1 MNWSIQKFQ
10 QSDRAGVRRAVATVL
25 TIVLMIGTF
34 AGCGGDS
41 DSYDLTFR
49 VLSGSENQAL
59 EPIIQDFAKDEK
71 ITVEITYQGSIDI
84 MRELANGTSSR
95 YDAVWPANSMW
106 ILLGDTTGTVQLS
119 SSIMRSPVVFGV
131 KKSVAKQLGWI
142 GADVTVTDIL
152 AAAESEQLTFMMAN
166 AAQSD
171 SGAAAYLGFLYAFAG
186 HPDLLTSADL
196 QSPEV
201 RDKIKRI
208 LGTVSRT
215 AGDSGYLKDLFVQ
228 EYDSYD
234 AMVNYESAIIETN
247 QTLVQSGREP
257 LYVLY
262 LRDGTAIADS
272 PFAYIDKRDA
282 EKRVTF
288 QKLQAHLLSDDV
300 QHQLLALGRRAGL
313 GINPDPA
320 LVDQSVFNSDWGIDT
335 QRILTPINI
344 PDAAVV
350 KEALTLYQTALR
362 KPSLT
367 VLALDFSSSMIGA
380 GEGELKVAM
389 RMLLDQESATQ
400 HLLQASPEDITI
412 IIPFNDKV
420 MNVWTVEGNDPAQ
433 FQSLIGQIGVTPARG
448 GTDIYSPIIEGLKL
462 IKKHGTDG
470 YSPAVVVMT
479 DGKSG
484 DGKDFGDLYRYVA
497 LNGMESV
504 PIFAITFGDAS
515 VDQLTEIANLSAG
528 AVFNGNDDLVSAFR
542 TVRGYT

>member
-1 MNWSIQKFQ
+1 MNWSILKYRRPD
-10 QSDRAGVRRAVATVL
+10 SAGVRSSVAIIL
-25 TIVLMIGTF
+25 TSVLMIGTL
-34 AGCGGDS
+34 AGCSGDS
-41 DSYDLTFR
+41 ERYDWTFR

-71 ITVEITYQGSIDI
+71 ITVEFTYQGSIDI
-84 MRELANGTSSR
+84 MRELANGTNSR

-131 KKSVAKQLGWI
+131 KKSVAEQLGWV
-142 GADVTVTDIL
+142 GADVTVNDIL
-152 AAAESEQLTFMMAN
+152 AAAESDQLTFMMAN

-215 AGDSGYLKDLFVQ
+215 AGDSGYLKDLFIQ

-234 AMVNYESAIIETN
+234 AIVNYESAIIETN
-247 QTLVQSGREP
+247 QALVQSGREP

-272 PFAYIDKRDA
+272 PFAYIDKGDA

-288 QKLQAHLLSDDV
+288 QQLQAHLLSDDV

-320 LVDQSVFNSDWGIDT
+320 LVDPGVFNADWGIDT

-367 VLALDFSSSMIGA
+367 VLALDFSSSMIDA

-389 RMLLDQESATQ
+389 RMLLDQESAAQ
-400 HLLQASPEDITI
+400 YLLQASPEDITI

-420 MNVWTVEGNDPAQ
+420 MNVWMVEGDDPAQ
-433 FQSLIGQIGVTPARG
+433 FQTLIGQIGATPARG

-462 IKKHGTDG
+462 IKEHGTDG

-479 DGKSG
+479 DGKSN
-484 DGKDFGDLYRYVA
+484 DGKDFGDLSRYIA

-515 VDQLTEIANLSAG
+515 VDQLTEIANVSAG

>member
-1 MNWSIQKFQ
+1 MNWSILKYRRPD
-10 QSDRAGVRRAVATVL
+10 SAGVRSSVAIIL
-25 TIVLMIGTF
+25 TIVLMIGAL

-41 DSYDLTFR
+41 DSYDTTFR

-71 ITVEITYQGSIDI
+71 ITVEFTYQGSIDI
-84 MRELANGTSSR
+84 MRELANGATSR

-131 KKSVAKQLGWI
+131 KKSVAEQLGWI
-142 GADVTVTDIL
+142 GADVTVNDIL
-152 AAAESEQLTFMMAN
+152 AAAETDQLTFMMAN

-215 AGDSGYLKDLFVQ
+215 AGDSGYLKDLFIQ

-234 AMVNYESAIIETN
+234 AIVNYESAIIETN
-247 QTLVQSGREP
+247 QALVQSGREP

-272 PFAYIDKRDA
+272 PFAYIDKGDA

-288 QKLQAHLLSDDV
+288 QQLQAHLLSDDV

-320 LVDQSVFNSDWGIDT
+320 LVDPGVFNADWGIDT

-344 PDAAVV
+344 PDAVVV

-367 VLALDFSSSMIGA
+367 VLALDFSSSMIDA

-389 RMLLDQESATQ
+389 RMLLDQESAAQ
-400 HLLQASPEDITI
+400 YLLQASPEDITI

-420 MNVWTVEGNDPAQ
+420 MNVWMVEGDDPAQ
-433 FQSLIGQIGVTPARG
+433 FQSLIGQIGATPARG

-462 IKKHGTDG
+462 IKEHGTDG

-479 DGKSG
+479 DGKSN
-484 DGKDFGDLYRYVA
+484 DGKDFDDLSRYIA
-497 LNGMESV
+497 LNGLESV
-504 PIFAITFGDAS
+504 PIFAITFGNAS
-515 VDQLTEIANLSAG
+515 VDQLTEIANVSAG

-542 TVRGYT
+542 IVKGYT